1 MKDKAQKNIKIR
13 SVQFNFIMNAILTVS
28 SFIFP
33 LITFPYISRTLLVDG
48 SGKVNFATSVISY
61 FTMFASLGI
70 PTYGIRACARV
81 RDDRE
86 KLTKTTQ
93 ELIIINLFTSAI
105 TYIVFFILL
114 FTVDRFYQDKT
125 LLTITSVSIILN
137 TLGVT
142 WLYSAL
148 EQYSYITIRNI
159 VCKLISIVLMF
170 IFVHDPSDY
179 VIYGVIAVL
188 ASGGSNLL
196 NFINLRKYIS
206 LRPVGHYN
214 FKQHLQP
221 IFVFFAT
228 SVAVSIY
235 TNLDT
240 VMLGF
245 MTDDTQV
252 GLYSASVKV
261 KTLLLA
267 IVSSLGNVLLPR
279 LSVYIHDNDYQK
291 FRETLSRVLNFLLL
305 ITIPLTIFFTLF
317 ARDSIVFIS
326 GEAFA
331 GATLSMQLLMPTVF
345 FNALN
350 GMTGNQMLV
359 PLGRE
364 KAVML
369 SVIIGAV
376 LDFVLNLF
384 VIPKMGAAG
393 AALST
398 LLAEF
403 IVLVVQ
409 IFFLKDHLGKVIH
422 GVKTSPIFLSAVIST
437 CAEIAIQHYMSV
449 TNVFLRLVIGA
460 ISFFG
465 IYFVLLLVQKEKFL
479 TENIALVFNKI
490 RTFLS
495 SSKQQTKGD

>member
-1 MKDKAQKNIKIR
+1 MKEQKAPKIR
-13 SVQFNFIMNAILTVS
+13 SVQFNFVMNAILTLS

-33 LITFPYISRTLLVDG
+33 MITFPYISRTLLVEG
-48 SGKVNFATSVISY
+48 SGKVNFAASVISY
-61 FTMFASLGI
+61 FAMFAALGI

-81 RDDRE
+81 REDRQ
-86 KLTKTTQ
+86 KLTKTVQ
-93 ELIIINLFTSAI
+93 ELLIINLVTSL
-105 TYIVFFILL
+105 IVYAAFFVSL
-114 FTVDRFYQDKT
+114 FFVDRFQQDAT
-125 LLTITSVSIILN
+125 LLIINSVSVILN

-148 EQYSYITIRNI
+148 EQYSYITMRNLL
-159 VCKLISIVLMF
+159 CKLVALVLMF

-179 VIYGVIAVL
+179 IVYGAISVL
-188 ASGGSNLL
+188 AAGGSNIL

-214 FKQHLQP
+214 FKPHLQP

-267 IVSSLGNVLLPR
+267 VVSSLGNVLLPR
-279 LSVYIHDNDYQK
+279 LSLYVRNREFEK
-291 FRETLSRVLNFLLL
+291 FVQTLSRVLNFLLL
-305 ITIPLTIFFTLF
+305 VTLPLTLFFTLF

-326 GEAFA
+326 GAAFE

-369 SVIIGAV
+369 SVICGAV
-376 LDFVLNLF
+376 LDFILNLF
-384 VIPKMGAAG
+384 VIPRMGAAG

-409 IFFLKDHLGKVIH
+409 LFFLKDYLGRVIR
-422 GVKTSPIFLSAVIST
+422 GVKMRPIWISAAAATASELLIL
-437 CAEIAIQHYMSV
+437 HYLTVSSV
-449 TNVFLRLVIGA
+449 FWRLVIGA
-460 ISFFG
+460 ASFFG
-465 IYFVLLLVQKEKFL
+465 IYFVLLLVQKERFL
-479 TENIALVFNKI
+479 LENIQMVFGKVKD
-490 RTFLS
+490 FLGKKKTES
-495 SSKQQTKGD
+495 

>member
-1 MKDKAQKNIKIR
+1 M
-13 SVQFNFIMNAILTVS
+13 
-28 SFIFP
+28 
-33 LITFPYISRTLLVDG
+33 
-48 SGKVNFATSVISY
+48 
-61 FTMFASLGI
+61 
-70 PTYGIRACARV
+70 
-81 RDDRE
+81 
-86 KLTKTTQ
+86 
-93 ELIIINLFTSAI
+93 
-105 TYIVFFILL
+105 
-114 FTVDRFYQDKT
+114 
-125 LLTITSVSIILN
+125 
-137 TLGVT
+137 GVT

-422 GVKTSPIFLSAVIST
+422 GVKTLPIFLSAVIST

-495 SSKQQTKGD
+495 SRKQQTKGD

>member
-105 TYIVFFILL
+105 TYVVFFILL

-188 ASGGSNLL
+188 ASGGSNL
-196 NFINLRKYIS
+196 
-206 LRPVGHYN
+206 
-214 FKQHLQP
+214 
-221 IFVFFAT
+221 
-228 SVAVSIY
+228 
-235 TNLDT
+235 
-240 VMLGF
+240 
-245 MTDDTQV
+245 
-252 GLYSASVKV
+252 
-261 KTLLLA
+261 
-267 IVSSLGNVLLPR
+267 
-279 LSVYIHDNDYQK
+279 
-291 FRETLSRVLNFLLL
+291 
-305 ITIPLTIFFTLF
+305 
-317 ARDSIVFIS
+317 
-326 GEAFA
+326 
-331 GATLSMQLLMPTVF
+331 
-345 FNALN
+345 
-350 GMTGNQMLV
+350 
-359 PLGRE
+359 
-364 KAVML
+364 
-369 SVIIGAV
+369 
-376 LDFVLNLF
+376 
-384 VIPKMGAAG
+384 
-393 AALST
+393 
-398 LLAEF
+398 
-403 IVLVVQ
+403 
-409 IFFLKDHLGKVIH
+409 
-422 GVKTSPIFLSAVIST
+422 
-437 CAEIAIQHYMSV
+437 
-449 TNVFLRLVIGA
+449 
-460 ISFFG
+460 
-465 IYFVLLLVQKEKFL
+465 
-479 TENIALVFNKI
+479 
-490 RTFLS
+490 
-495 SSKQQTKGD
+495 

>member
-1 MKDKAQKNIKIR
+1 MREKTPKEPKIR
-13 SVQFNFIMNAILTVS
+13 SVQFNFIMNAILTIS

-33 LITFPYISRTLLVDG
+33 LITFPYISRTLLVEG
-48 SGKVNFATSVISY
+48 SGKVNFATSVITY
-61 FTMFASLGI
+61 FAMFASLGI

-81 RDDRE
+81 REDRE
-86 KLTKTTQ
+86 KLTRTTQ
-93 ELIIINLFTSAI
+93 ELLIINLATSAVI
-105 TYIVFFILL
+105 YAVFFVSL
-114 FTVDRFYQDKT
+114 FFVERFRQDAT
-125 LLTITSVSIILN
+125 LLLISSLSIILN

-159 VCKLISIVLMF
+159 ICKLLSIVLMF
-170 IFVHDPSDY
+170 IFVHNPSDY
-179 VIYGVIAVL
+179 IVYGAIAVV
-188 ASGGSNLL
+188 AAGGSNLW

-214 FKQHLQP
+214 FKKHLQP

-267 IVSSLGNVLLPR
+267 VVSSLGNVLLPR
-279 LSVYIHDNDYQK
+279 LSLYVRNQDFQK
-291 FRETLSRVLNFLLL
+291 FTQTLSRVLNFLLL
-305 ITIPLTIFFTLF
+305 VTLPLTLFFTLF
-317 ARDSIVFIS
+317 ARDSIVFIT
-326 GEAFA
+326 GEAFV

-369 SVIIGAV
+369 SVICGAV
-376 LDFVLNLF
+376 LDFVLNLL
-384 VIPKMGAAG
+384 VIPRMGAAG

-403 IVLVVQ
+403 TVLVVQ
-409 IFFLKDHLGKVIH
+409 LFFLKDYLGKVIR
-422 GVKTSPIFLSAVIST
+422 GVKMLPIFLSAAVAT
-437 CAEIAIQHYMSV
+437 GAEVLILHYLTVSS
-449 TNVFLRLVIGA
+449 VFLRLVIGA
-460 ISFFG
+460 VSFFG
-465 IYFVLLLVQKEKFL
+465 IYFILLLLQKEKFL
-479 TENIALVFNKI
+479 LENIHLIWNKGKTLLQA
-490 RTFLS
+490 RS
-495 SSKQQTKGD
+495 NKNKGV

>member
-1 MKDKAQKNIKIR
+1 
-13 SVQFNFIMNAILTVS
+13 
-28 SFIFP
+28 
-33 LITFPYISRTLLVDG
+33 
-48 SGKVNFATSVISY
+48 
-61 FTMFASLGI
+61 
-70 PTYGIRACARV
+70 
-81 RDDRE
+81 
-86 KLTKTTQ
+86 
-93 ELIIINLFTSAI
+93 
-105 TYIVFFILL
+105 
-114 FTVDRFYQDKT
+114 
-125 LLTITSVSIILN
+125 
-137 TLGVT
+137 
-142 WLYSAL
+142 
-148 EQYSYITIRNI
+148 
-159 VCKLISIVLMF
+159 MF

-376 LDFVLNLF
+376 LDFV
-384 VIPKMGAAG
+384 
-393 AALST
+393 
-398 LLAEF
+398 
-403 IVLVVQ
+403 
-409 IFFLKDHLGKVIH
+409 
-422 GVKTSPIFLSAVIST
+422 
-437 CAEIAIQHYMSV
+437 
-449 TNVFLRLVIGA
+449 
-460 ISFFG
+460 
-465 IYFVLLLVQKEKFL
+465 
-479 TENIALVFNKI
+479 
-490 RTFLS
+490 
-495 SSKQQTKGD
+495 

>member
-1 MKDKAQKNIKIR
+1 M
-13 SVQFNFIMNAILTVS
+13 
-28 SFIFP
+28 
-33 LITFPYISRTLLVDG
+33 
-48 SGKVNFATSVISY
+48 Y
-61 FTMFASLGI
+61 FYTA
-70 PTYGIRACARV
+70 
-81 RDDRE
+81 
-86 KLTKTTQ
+86 
-93 ELIIINLFTSAI
+93 
-105 TYIVFFILL
+105 

-279 LSVYIHDNDYQK
+279 LSVYIHDNDYQN
-291 FRETLSRVLNFLLL
+291 S
-305 ITIPLTIFFTLF
+305 
-317 ARDSIVFIS
+317 
-326 GEAFA
+326 
-331 GATLSMQLLMPTVF
+331 
-345 FNALN
+345 
-350 GMTGNQMLV
+350 
-359 PLGRE
+359 E
-364 KAVML
+364 KRCQ
-369 SVIIGAV
+369 G
-376 LDFVLNLF
+376 
-384 VIPKMGAAG
+384 
-393 AALST
+393 
-398 LLAEF
+398 
-403 IVLVVQ
+403 
-409 IFFLKDHLGKVIH
+409 
-422 GVKTSPIFLSAVIST
+422 
-437 CAEIAIQHYMSV
+437 Y
-449 TNVFLRLVIGA
+449 
-460 ISFFG
+460 
-465 IYFVLLLVQKEKFL
+465 
-479 TENIALVFNKI
+479 
-490 RTFLS
+490 
-495 SSKQQTKGD
+495 

>member
-1 MKDKAQKNIKIR
+1 MKEKAPKEPKIR
-13 SVQFNFIMNAILTVS
+13 SVQFNFVMNAILTIS

-33 LITFPYISRTLLVDG
+33 LITFPYISRTLLVEG

-61 FTMFASLGI
+61 FSMFASLGI
-70 PTYGIRACARV
+70 PTYGIRACANV
-81 RDDRE
+81 REDRE
-86 KLTKTTQ
+86 KLTRTTQ
-93 ELIIINLFTSAI
+93 ELLIINLATSAV
-105 TYIVFFILL
+105 TYAVFFVSL
-114 FTVDRFYQDKT
+114 FFVERFQQDTT
-125 LLTITSVSIILN
+125 LLLISSLSIILN

-159 VCKLISIVLMF
+159 ICKLLSIVLMF
-170 IFVHDPSDY
+170 IFVHNPSDY
-179 VIYGVIAVL
+179 IVYGAISVVA
-188 ASGGSNLL
+188 AGGSNLW

-214 FKQHLQP
+214 FKKHLKP

-267 IVSSLGNVLLPR
+267 VVSSLGNVLLPR
-279 LSVYIHDNDYQK
+279 LSLYVRNQDFQK
-291 FRETLSRVLNFLLL
+291 FTETLSRVLNFLLL
-305 ITIPLTIFFTLF
+305 VTLPLTLFFTMF

-331 GATLSMQLLMPTVF
+331 DATLSMQLLMPTVF

-369 SVIIGAV
+369 SVICGAV
-376 LDFVLNLF
+376 LDFVLNLL
-384 VIPKMGAAG
+384 VIPRMGAAG

-398 LLAEF
+398 LLAE
-403 IVLVVQ
+403 ITVLVVQ
-409 IFFLKDHLGKVIH
+409 IFFLKDYLGKVIR
-422 GVKTSPIFLSAVIST
+422 GVKMLPLFLSAAVAT
-437 CAEIAIQHYMSV
+437 GAEVLLLHYLTVSS
-449 TNVFLRLVIGA
+449 VFLRLVIGA
-460 ISFFG
+460 ASFFG
-465 IYFVLLLVQKEKFL
+465 IYFILLLLQKEKFL
-479 TENIALVFNKI
+479 LENITLVWNKGKELLQA
-490 RTFLS
+490 RS
-495 SSKQQTKGD
+495 NKNKGV